1 MQNIND
7 VHLPPNKRTYG
18 GKRQRKMSVL
28 RGKQRNTGQPA
39 RILICGN
46 TRLLDMNAVKMIAGY
61 YKLVICGELSFAEN
75 TSERIPR
82 NVHLYR
88 DDPTAEAFSRI
99 MASHTPD
106 TVWYLS
112 GYADDGDGLDQ
123 ENKIIRKLTEECGV
137 HECAKLIV
145 VSSVNSVYAL
155 RNEGKNREFFG
166 ESLVSPK
173 AFFCAQMEDLAV
185 YCAGKN
191 QLKTVVVRLPR
202 LSQTDNR
209 ATWLGGQMEKL
220 KDGKKIVLPGK
231 EEETA
236 DFLSTRNM
244 TELLISITEETLD
257 DSAMYTV
264 VSGFGHT
271 WGEVGQALA
280 ACGEGSVQVDYAPEE
295 GMRDET
301 LLSLSAQDVRKNYG
315 FVATDDI
322 VETLPEV
329 YALYLEKHKKKE
341 GLLTRLRNRL
351 HASPDWLLKGLEV
364 ALLLLV
370 VQGLLPLTSD
380 TVYFRYVDLRLFY
393 VVILGCTHGM
403 GTGLAAGVLAC
414 VSLFF
419 SYQDTG
425 ITGIMLFYNVEFWL
439 PFAVYLMT
447 GAITGYMK
455 TTKDQ
460 KLKYSEEE
468 IIALQNKYLFL
479 NEVYKSVIENKK
491 EYKRQIL
498 GYKDSFGKIFEA
510 VQNLDSTLPSDIF
523 MHGVETMERILENN
537 SIAIYTLDDWQ
548 RFGRLAACSSSLATK
563 NLSKSLS
570 IENCKP
576 VYDTVLAGNTWKN
589 TDLLSD
595 MPAYAW
601 GVIEEGKVRVLIC
614 IYEAGA
620 EQMSLYYV
628 NLFTILCNLIRVSFI
643 RALEYQDAIHDEKY
657 YPGTDVLKYEYFRKE
672 LEIQQHMTATGVA
685 SFLLVRLEIGS
696 IQEVDDKMRSIIRKT
711 DFLGTD
717 QDGNFYLLLTQVTQ
731 DTFRFVEERLK
742 KKEIGY
748 SVVEDI

>member
-1 MQNIND
+1 M
-7 VHLPPNKRTYG
+7 
-18 GKRQRKMSVL
+18 
-28 RGKQRNTGQPA
+28 

-88 DDPTAEAFSRI
+88 DDPTTEAFSRI
-99 MASHTPD
+99 MASYTPD

-123 ENKIIRKLTEECGV
+123 ESKIIRKLTEECGT
-137 HECAKLIV
+137 HECDKLIV

-155 RNEGKNREFFG
+155 RNEGNNRGLAG
-166 ESLVSPK
+166 ESPVPPK
-173 AFFCAQMEDLAV
+173 AFFCAQMEDLVV

-191 QLKTVVVRLPR
+191 QLKNVIVRLPR

-209 ATWLGGQMEKL
+209 ATWLGRQMEKL
-220 KDGKKIVLPGK
+220 KDGKEIVLPGTR
-231 EEETA
+231 EGTV

-257 DSAMYTV
+257 DSARYTV
-264 VSGFGHT
+264 VTGFVHT
-271 WGEVGQALA
+271 WGDVGRALA
-280 ACGEGSVQVDYAPEE
+280 ECGGGSVQVDYAPEA
-295 GMRDET
+295 GMRDEA
-301 LLSLSAQDVRKNYG
+301 LAGLSGQSVRRSYG

-322 VETLPEV
+322 VETLPEE
-329 YALYLEKHKKKE
+329 YALYLENHTKTE
-341 GLLTRLRNRL
+341 GFLSRIRSRL
-351 HASPDWLLKGLEV
+351 HASPDWLLKGLEL
-364 ALLLLV
+364 ALLFLV

-414 VSLFF
+414 ISLFF
-419 SYQDTG
+419 AYQDTG

-460 KLKYSEEE
+460 KLKYAEEE

-523 MHGVETMERILENN
+523 MHGVETMEHILENN
-537 SIAIYTLDDWQ
+537 SIAIYTMDDWQ
-548 RFGRLAACSSSLATK
+548 RFDRLTACSGSLATK
-563 NLSKSLS
+563 NLSKSLN

-589 TDLLSD
+589 TDLLPGI
-595 MPAYAW
+595 PAYAW
-601 GVIEEGKVRVLIC
+601 GIIENGKVRVLIC
-614 IYEAGA
+614 IYEADT

-628 NLFTILCNLIRVSFI
+628 NLFTILCNLIRVSFV

-672 LEIQQHMTATGVA
+672 LDIQQHMTATGVA
-685 SFLLVRLEIGS
+685 SFLLVRLGDGS
-696 IQEVDDKMRSIIRKT
+696 VREMDEKIRSIIRKT

-717 QDGNFYLLLTQVTQ
+717 QDENCYLLLTQVTP

-742 KKEIGY
+742 KKEIAY
-748 SVVEDI
+748 SVVEDIGQ